1 MYVYITHI
9 IQFVFA
15 IAGEEEQGPKSPD
28 AQKKKKAFPGQAK
41 CMMVKTYSLWN
52 LLTLRVLLN

>member
-1 MYVYITHI
+1 MYVYIAHI

-28 AQKKKKAFPGQAK
+28 APKKKKKHSRA
-41 CMMVKTYSLWN
+41 
-52 LLTLRVLLN
+52 RLNAWWWKHIHFEIY